1 MPIYQTNCREC
12 GKREDIFRKISEMD
26 SLPLCCGVM
35 RYREIVAPMVIAE
48 IQPVVSPN
56 GKYITSRR
64 EWRNDLE
71 KSNAIPDEK
80 GLEKDIARNK
90 ERSIDSAFE
99 PIAAGIDNTVTA
111 MVAAGSLET

>member
-12 GKREDIFRKISEMD
+12 GKRADIFRKISEID
-26 SLPLCCGVM
+26 DLPFCCGVQ

-48 IQPVVSPN
+48 IQPFMSPN
-56 GKYITSRR
+56 GTYITSRR

-71 KSNAIPDEK
+71 KSNAIPYEA
-80 GLEKDIARNK
+80 GLEKDIAQNK
-90 ERSIDSAFE
+90 ERSIESAFE
-99 PIAAGIDNTVTA
+99 PIAAGIDKTVTA